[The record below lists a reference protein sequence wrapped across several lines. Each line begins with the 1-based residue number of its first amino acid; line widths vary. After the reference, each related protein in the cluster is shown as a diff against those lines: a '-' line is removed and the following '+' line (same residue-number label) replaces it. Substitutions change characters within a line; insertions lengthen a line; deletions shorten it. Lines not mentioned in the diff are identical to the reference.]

1 MSNEPILGGVSQLQG
16 EALKEALEL
25 LESSLAKLEATD
37 GLAYKAANVTSVTGQ
52 TVAGS
57 LYTYELELQS
67 GSETKPATVTIWH
80 RIWLKE
86 NGTNIKI
93 HSGGVVQLD
102 RTW

>member
-1 MSNEPILGGVSQLQG
+1 M
-16 EALKEALEL
+16 
-25 LESSLAKLEATD
+25 
-37 GLAYKAANVTSVTGQ
+37 TSVTGQ

-93 HSGGVVQLD
+93 HSGGVEQLD